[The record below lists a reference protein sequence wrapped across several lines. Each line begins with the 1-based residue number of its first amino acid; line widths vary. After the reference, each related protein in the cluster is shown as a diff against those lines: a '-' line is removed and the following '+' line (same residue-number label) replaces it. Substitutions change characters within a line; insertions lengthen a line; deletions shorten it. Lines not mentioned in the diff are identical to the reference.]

1 MSDINESITSHLEQ
15 AVRHVRNLGYYPGD
29 YEGEVAN
36 LLSDILATA
45 GIRYTPDQWN
55 TEIRAM
61 ISARCIQERQAMGL
75 GDGSADACDADLANF
90 MANRDSGDADNLTG
104 EVVL

>member
-1 MSDINESITSHLEQ
+1 MSDIVENITPHLEQ

-29 YEGEVAN
+29 YEAEVAN
-36 LLSDILATA
+36 LLFDMLATA

-55 TEIRAM
+55 AEIRAT
-61 ISARCIQERQAMGL
+61 IATRCIRERQAMGL
-75 GDGSADACDADLANF
+75 GDGSVEACDADLANF
-90 MANRDSGDADNLTG
+90 MVNRDSGDVGNLT